1 MPAFDPVVLA
11 TERLTL
17 RFFTADDADAHF
29 AIYADPRVA
38 RYGSRGPWTDIE
50 QARENIA
57 QTMENY
63 ATRTALRFAIVL
75 AASGDMIG
83 NASLHAFHP
92 QNRRCEL
99 GYALGASH
107 WGKGYV
113 TEALRA
119 ALDYGFDM
127 LDLNRVE
134 ADIDPRNEASARVL
148 DRLGFRKEGHMPER
162 WIVEGEV
169 CDTDYYGLLK
179 SYR

>member
-1 MPAFDPVVLA
+1 MAAFDPIILA

-17 RFFTADDADAHF
+17 RFFTPHDAEAHY

-38 RYGSRGPWTDIE
+38 RYGSRPAWTDIE

-57 QTMENY
+57 HTMEGY
-63 ATRTALRFAIVL
+63 ANASALRFAIDL
-75 AASGDMIG
+75 AATGEMIG
-83 NASLHAFHP
+83 NASLHAFHS

-99 GYALGASH
+99 GYALGTSH

-148 DRLGFRKEGHMPER
+148 ERLGFRKEGHMPER
-162 WIVEGEV
+162 WIVGGEV
-169 CDTDYYGLLK
+169 CDTDNYGLLK
-179 SYR
+179 RYR

>member
-17 RFFTADDADAHF
+17 RFFTAADAEAYF
-29 AIYADPRVA
+29 AIYADPRVT

-57 QTMENY
+57 QTMEGY
-63 ATRTALRFAIVL
+63 ATGSALRFAIVL
-75 AASGDMIG
+75 AESGDMIG
-83 NASLHAFHP
+83 HASLHGFHP
-92 QNRRCEL
+92 QNRRCEI
-99 GYALGASH
+99 GYALGAGH

-127 LDLNRVE
+127 FDLNRVE

-148 DRLGFRKEGHMPER
+148 TRLGFRKEGHMPER
-162 WIVEGEV
+162 WIVDGEV